1 MSYKTRN
8 EFVLQNLPKISLL
21 RPTHHPKI
29 SSHYSQIQTL
39 FFPFNSKYF
48 FTNASHEI
56 SWLYHE

>member
-21 RPTHHPKI
+21 RPTDHPKI

-48 FTNASHEI
+48 FTNASH
-56 SWLYHE
+56 HE